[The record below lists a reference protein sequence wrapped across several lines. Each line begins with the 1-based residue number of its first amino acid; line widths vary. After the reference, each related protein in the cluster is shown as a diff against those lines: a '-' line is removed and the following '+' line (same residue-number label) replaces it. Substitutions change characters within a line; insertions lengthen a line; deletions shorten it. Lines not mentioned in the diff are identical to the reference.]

1 MDDTPGRVR
10 TGASDA
16 TGRAAEPSRDDAEKT
31 GDVDERAR
39 EIRNQIEE
47 TRVGMTETIDA
58 IQEKLSP
65 RNIVANATSRVK
77 NAATQRVREMAD
89 TASQT
94 TQQAMDYARE
104 TAGDITERARQNPI
118 PLALIGVGAA
128 WLLANRSRRPSY
140 RGGYVRPG
148 QHNPE
153 REYPGDWTR
162 DRALERDPSEDGVMA
177 TIRNNPIPAAL
188 AGVGLGW
195 LAFAS
200 GQRGDRR
207 DAGRWAEASREGW
220 AGQPEGAS
228 GEGGVIQNLTESTS
242 QIASRTR
249 EYASETAESVRRM
262 ARQRQNQVQRMV
274 QENPLLVG
282 AGALMIGA
290 AFGMAVPKTEAEDEL
305 MGEARD
311 TVVGRAREMAR
322 DAATQVQSAA
332 SSVAD
337 AAGTVAGKTQQP

>member
-10 TGASDA
+10 NGGGDLTDRATQQTRSDA
-16 TGRAAEPSRDDAEKT
+16 EQT
-31 GDVDERAR
+31 GDIDERTR

-47 TRVGMTETIDA
+47 TRVEMTETIDA
-58 IQEKLSP
+58 IQDKLNP
-65 RNIVANATSRVK
+65 RNIVASATSRVK
-77 NAATQRVREMAD
+77 DVATQRVREMAD

-94 TQQAMDYARE
+94 AQQAMDYTRE
-104 TAGDITERARQNPI
+104 TASDITERARQNPI

-140 RGGYVRPG
+140 RSDGVRGG
-148 QHNPE
+148 Q
-153 REYPGDWTR
+153 REYAGEWTR
-162 DRALERDPSEDGVMA
+162 DQALNRDPSEDGLMA
-177 TIRNNPIPAAL
+177 NIRNNPIPAAL
-188 AGVGLGW
+188 AGIGLGW

-207 DAGRWAEASREGW
+207 DAGRWGAASREGREGW

-228 GEGGVIQNLTESTS
+228 GESGVVQNLTESTS

-249 EYASETAESVRRM
+249 EYATETAESMRRM
-262 ARQRQNQVQRMV
+262 ARRRQNQLQRMV
-274 QENPLLVG
+274 QENPVLVG

-290 AFGMAVPKTEAEDEL
+290 AFGMAVPKSDAEDEL

-322 DAATQVQSAA
+322 EAATKVQSAA
-332 SSVAD
+332 SSVVD
-337 AAGTVAGKTQQP
+337 AAGTVAEKTQP